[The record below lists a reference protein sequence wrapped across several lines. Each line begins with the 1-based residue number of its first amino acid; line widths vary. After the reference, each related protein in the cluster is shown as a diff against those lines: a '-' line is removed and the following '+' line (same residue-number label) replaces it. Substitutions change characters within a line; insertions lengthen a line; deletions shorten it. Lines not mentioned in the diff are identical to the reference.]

1 VDARFQCRRDTW
13 SKIMKLDLKDIERQ
27 ASQGRN
33 YDSPP
38 LAQWHPELSGDIDIT
53 IRADGAWY
61 HEGEVIARDSIVR
74 LFASILRRE
83 EDGEYYLVTPGEKWR
98 IQVELHPLIVTDIN
112 RIETAE
118 GGLLRATLNTG
129 KIVDIG
135 EKQPLFL
142 EPLVGNVAA
151 IKLPHG
157 LSALFSRNAWYR
169 LVDMADPN
177 QTPPAVI
184 SAGQAYILG

>member
-1 VDARFQCRRDTW
+1 
-13 SKIMKLDLKDIERQ
+13 MKLDLKDIESR
-27 ASQGRN
+27 ASKARN

-38 LAQWHPELSGDIDIT
+38 LELWHPELSGDIDII

-98 IQVELHPLIVTDIN
+98 MQVELHPLIVTDIS
-112 RIETAE
+112 RIETPE

-129 KIVDIG
+129 KMVDVD
-135 EKQPLFL
+135 EKHPLFL
-142 EPLVGNVAA
+142 EPRVSNVAA

-169 LVDMADPN
+169 LVDMAEPH

-184 SAGQAYILG
+184 SAGHTYILG

>member
-1 VDARFQCRRDTW
+1 
-13 SKIMKLDLKDIERQ
+13 MKLDLKDIERR
-27 ASQGRN
+27 AYQGRN

-38 LAQWHPELSGDIDIT
+38 LAQWNPELSGDIDIT

-61 HEGEVIARDSIVR
+61 HEGAVIARDSIVR

-83 EDGEYYLVTPGEKWR
+83 DDGEFYLVTPGEKWR

-112 RIETAE
+112 RVETAE

-135 EKQPLFL
+135 KEYPLFP
-142 EPLVGNVAA
+142 EARMDNVAA
-151 IKLPHG
+151 VKLPHG

-169 LVDMADPN
+169 LVDMTEPH
-177 QTPPAVI
+177 QSPPVVT
-184 SAGQAYILG
+184 SAGQTYILG

>member
-1 VDARFQCRRDTW
+1 
-13 SKIMKLDLKDIERQ
+13 MKMDLKDIERG
-27 ASQGRN
+27 ASKARN

-38 LAQWHPELSGDIDIT
+38 LELWHPELSGDIDIT
-53 IRADGAWY
+53 IRADGSWH

-83 EDGEYYLVTPGEKWR
+83 SDGEFYLVTPGEKWR
-98 IQVELHPLIVTDIN
+98 IQVELHPLIVTDID
-112 RIETAE
+112 RVKTAE
-118 GGLLRATLNTG
+118 GELLRATLNTG

-135 EKQPLFL
+135 QEHPLFL
-142 EPLVGNVAA
+142 EPVVDNVAA

-177 QTPPAVI
+177 QTPPAVT
-184 SAGQAYILG
+184 SAGQTYILG

>member
-1 VDARFQCRRDTW
+1 
-13 SKIMKLDLKDIERQ
+13 MKLDLKDIERR

-38 LAQWHPELSGDIDIT
+38 LEQWHPELSGDIDIT
-53 IRADGAWY
+53 IRADGTWY
-61 HEGEVIARDSIVR
+61 HEGELIGRDSIVR

-83 EDGEYYLVTPGEKWR
+83 EDGEYYLVKPGEKWR

-112 RIETAE
+112 RIENAE

-135 EKQPLFL
+135 EKHPLFL
-142 EPLVGNVAA
+142 EPRMASVAA
-151 IKLPHG
+151 VKLPHG

-169 LVDMADPN
+169 LVDMAEPH
-177 QTPPAVI
+177 QSPPSVN
-184 SAGQAYILG
+184 SAGKIYILG